1 MSFQIHIRNYHTC
14 ECSSAMNGKD
24 VLSKAD
30 IDGGSHIVAWRVN
43 SYLRPL
49 GWVVDDEAEVEFV
62 DTSSFEGME
71 VYRRSL
77 SFSLVLAAQRALGKN
92 VTIKHS
98 ISDGYY
104 WELPDRDL
112 TEEEVLRINK
122 ALRDLVNRDVP
133 ITREVVP
140 LDKARRIFE
149 RQGNPESA
157 RLFMWAAEDP
167 VELYRCEDNYG
178 FYYAPLAPSTGY
190 LRVFELK
197 YFPPGMVLQFPTVS
211 YPDRLPPFRAS
222 KKLSGVFLD
231 YAKWLEILGL
241 KTMDSFHAKIAQ
253 GKGLELV
260 LISEAFHSQ
269 RLSRIAEDIALRE
282 KTKVIVIA
290 GPSGSGKTTTAKRL
304 KIQLQV
310 CGLNPT
316 VISLDNYFVDRERT
330 PLDEQGNYDFEVL
343 EAIDLD
349 LLESQLAKLLKGEEV
364 RVPEFDFIKG
374 KKFPGATLRLNK
386 HDVLIIE
393 GIHGLNEKVTAVVPE
408 EMKFGIFVS
417 PLTGINLDEHN
428 RTSTTDNRLLRRMI
442 RDYRTR
448 GHSAE
453 RTLDLWPSVIKGARE
468 YIFPYQ
474 SSAVAMFNSSL
485 PYELA
490 VLRGYAQPLLQTVP
504 ESSSMHGEARRLL
517 SMLKFVPPLSSEN
530 VPSNSILREFIGGG
544 CYEH

>member
-1 MSFQIHIRNYHTC
+1 MSFQIRIRNHDIC
-14 ECSSAMNGKD
+14 ECSSPMNGKD
-24 VLSKAD
+24 VLSKAN

-43 SYLRPL
+43 NYLRPL
-49 GWVVDDEAEVEFV
+49 GWIVDDDADVEFV

-77 SFSLVLAAQRALGKN
+77 SFLLVLAVQRALNKKI
-92 VTIKHS
+92 VIKHS

-104 WELPDRDL
+104 WELPEGELKEDD
-112 TEEEVLRINK
+112 VLIVEK

-190 LRVFELK
+190 LRVFQLK
-197 YFPPGMVLQFPTVS
+197 LFSPGMVLQFPTVS
-211 YPDRLPPFRAS
+211 YPKRLPPFRAS

-231 YAKWLEILGL
+231 YAKWLEVLGL
-241 KTMDSFHAKIAQ
+241 RTMDSFHARIAQ

-269 RLSRIAEDIALRE
+269 RLSRIAEEIALRE
-282 KTKVIVIA
+282 RVKIVAIA

-310 CGLNPT
+310 CELNPT
-316 VISLDNYFVDRERT
+316 VISLDNYFVDREKT
-330 PLDEQGNYDFEVL
+330 PLDEHGNLDFEVL

-349 LLESQLAKLLKGEEV
+349 LLEKQLSELLKGKEV
-364 RVPEFDFIKG
+364 RIPEFDFIKG
-374 KKFPGATLRLNK
+374 KKFEGPTLRLAKN
-386 HDVLIIE
+386 DVLILE
-393 GIHGLNEKVTAVVPE
+393 GIHGLNENVTAVVPE
-408 EMKFGIFVS
+408 ENKFGIFVS

-442 RDYRTR
+442 RDNRTR

-453 RTLDLWPSVIKGARE
+453 RTLDLWPSVIKGAKE

-474 SSAVAMFNSSL
+474 SRADAMFNSSL

-490 VLRGYAQPLLQTVP
+490 ILKGYVQPLLQTVS
-504 ESSSMHGEARRLL
+504 ESSSMYGEARRLL
-517 SMLKFVPPLSSEN
+517 SMLKFVPPLSSEY